1 MTQRLCTNASTA
13 NVIRDQLRKFISDII
28 FDALRE
34 TILAGDL
41 ATGTQLKE
49 KNPAEEFGVSKT
61 PVREA
66 LHHLSHIGQ
75 VDLQPA
81 KGATVHRLT
90 PEANNHLLV
99 QWLDS
104 LSDWRRLVS
113 MTNWDIAN
121 SGQKDWEEY
130 RAILDAV
137 EAGDVSKASEA
148 LKDHIGN
155 FSRQVMAHIRLNES

>member
-1 MTQRLCTNASTA
+1 MAQRLSTNASTA
-13 NVIRDQLRKFISDII
+13 NVMRDQLKKSISDSI

-34 TILAGDL
+34 AILAGEL
-41 ATGTQLKE
+41 ATGTKLKE
-49 KNPAEEFGVSKT
+49 KNLAEEFGVSKT
-61 PVREA
+61 PVRET
-66 LHHLSHIGQ
+66 LHHLSHVGL

-81 KGATVHRLT
+81 KGATVQRLT
-90 PEANNHLLV
+90 PEEIYHLLV

-104 LSDWRRLVS
+104 LSDRRRLVS
-113 MTNWDIAN
+113 MIVWDIAN
-121 SGQKDWEEY
+121 SGQKEWEEH

-137 EAGDVSKASEA
+137 EAGDVCKTSQA